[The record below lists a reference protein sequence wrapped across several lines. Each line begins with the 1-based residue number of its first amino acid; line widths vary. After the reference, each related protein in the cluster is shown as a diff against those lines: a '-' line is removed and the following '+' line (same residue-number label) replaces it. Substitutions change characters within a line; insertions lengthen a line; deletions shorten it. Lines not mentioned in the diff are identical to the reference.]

1 MADKSEEKR
10 SFYEKY
16 AAAIIPVLVTSIVT
30 IAGVVVSNRY
40 QAKNSATQ
48 LISEREKAESELRA
62 SMFKDLI
69 GPIVGD
75 TRNIPPERER
85 LLVELLALNFG
96 EHFELKPLLREVD
109 RKLVAARKSARNAAG
124 RDRLDDER
132 ESLRSIARRVS
143 TRQIAMLLNQ
153 GVEGDRTVIIPL
165 AFIKWVEPKEGKLS
179 ALQKQVREQYSK
191 TKQVNAIGNGD
202 AIRLCSP
209 DRKYTALVVINTCD
223 WEGQTCNVNITVLDD
238 RCLPVPAVPPAT
250 MAQPDSTPH
259 NNIPSVDVGFDFGWF
274 DFPLNDNTLLS
285 DGNRF
290 ALVMQNVD
298 PRFQTIAF
306 DFVWFPKVYFSP
318 RERPI
323 NYADIRKNLRI
334 EPNR

>member
-1 MADKSEEKR
+1 MADQSEGTR

-40 QAKNSATQ
+40 QAKTSATQ

-96 EHFELKPLLREVD
+96 EHFELKPLLRQVD
-109 RKLVAARKSARNAAG
+109 RKLVAAVKSARTEDK
-124 RDRLDDER
+124 REQFDLER

-165 AFIKWVEPKEGKLS
+165 AFIQWVDPKKEKLS
-179 ALQKQVREQYSK
+179 ALQKQVREQYAK
-191 TKQVNAIGNGD
+191 TKQVNAISNGD
-202 AIRLCSP
+202 AVRLCSP
-209 DRKYTALVVINTCD
+209 DRRYTALVVINKCD
-223 WEGQTCNVNITVLDD
+223 WEGQICNVNVTVLDE
-238 RCLPVPAVPPAT
+238 RCLPAPAAPVAT
-250 MAQPDSTPH
+250 TAQPDSTPH
-259 NNIPSVDVGFDFGWF
+259 KNIPSVDVEFDFGWF

-290 ALVMQNVD
+290 ALVMQSVD
-298 PRFQTIAF
+298 PRFQTVAL